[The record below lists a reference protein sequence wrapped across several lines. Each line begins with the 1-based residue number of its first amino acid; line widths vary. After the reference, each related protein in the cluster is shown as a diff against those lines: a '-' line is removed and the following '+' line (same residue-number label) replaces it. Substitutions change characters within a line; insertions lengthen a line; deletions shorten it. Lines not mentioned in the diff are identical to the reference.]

1 MTHPSLGTSRRTLVG
16 ALGLGTLGSLG
27 LATASAAQAAVPA
40 GLVVPPDALA
50 SGGCD
55 LYLVADGITGD
66 SQAERFPGAVELLA
80 LDWGVKAQRTTTG
93 AGSSVGKPVAGDVR
107 LAAFS
112 SSASPQLLRRLVT
125 GRTVRSAVVHVV
137 RSGEGPFEPMT
148 LAFTDVVLT
157 GYEVMSSAGLPVD
170 VVSFAMGGVTETW
183 TPPDPDGTPGTPVS
197 VTWDLRS
204 GRVG

>member
-1 MTHPSLGTSRRTLVG
+1 MTHPSLGSSRRTLVG
-16 ALGLGTLGSLG
+16 ALGLGTLGTLG
-27 LATASAAQAAVPA
+27 LATAAQAAAPA

-80 LDWGVKAQRTTTG
+80 LDWGVKATRTTTG
-93 AGSSVGKPVAGDVR
+93 AGSSAGRPVAGDVR

-137 RSGEGPFEPMT
+137 RAGESPVETMT

-183 TPPDPDGTPGTPVS
+183 TPQNPDGTPGTPVTVS
-197 VTWDLRS
+197 WDLRS
-204 GRVG
+204 GRVA